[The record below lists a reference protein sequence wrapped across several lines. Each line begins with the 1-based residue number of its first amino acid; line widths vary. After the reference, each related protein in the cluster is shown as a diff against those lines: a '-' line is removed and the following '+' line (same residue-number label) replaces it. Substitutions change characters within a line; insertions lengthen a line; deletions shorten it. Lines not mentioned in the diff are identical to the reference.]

1 MEKSELPGE
10 LPLVLVPSVRE
21 ALPSAPGEVF
31 WTVEEARLK
40 TRATEG
46 VVIQNVP
53 GVARPGC
60 GTVGRFR
67 PAVPPWDATRGTAHT
82 SSADTPYTRGSRH
95 CRAVATLSGDTCSQ
109 PVPPHT
115 PVDRAGRREDHSK
128 ANVDGD
134 LRAINP
140 RFQCRRRWSLGLSSA
155 FQDPC
160 HSFPLEEKC
169 LRVDTVAVRAGDGS
183 RFEPEVAE
191 VNTGKCANQGIP
203 HGTRVSR
210 R

>member
-60 GTVGRFR
+60 GAVGRFR

-82 SSADTPYTRGSRH
+82 EGGHPTHLGKSTLTRR
-95 CRAVATLSGDTCSQ
+95 CYRPRRYPFTACSTSYIGRSCL
-109 PVPPHT
+109 PP
-115 PVDRAGRREDHSK
+115 
-128 ANVDGD
+128 
-134 LRAINP
+134 
-140 RFQCRRRWSLGLSSA
+140 
-155 FQDPC
+155 
-160 HSFPLEEKC
+160 
-169 LRVDTVAVRAGDGS
+169 
-183 RFEPEVAE
+183 
-191 VNTGKCANQGIP
+191 
-203 HGTRVSR
+203 
-210 R
+210 